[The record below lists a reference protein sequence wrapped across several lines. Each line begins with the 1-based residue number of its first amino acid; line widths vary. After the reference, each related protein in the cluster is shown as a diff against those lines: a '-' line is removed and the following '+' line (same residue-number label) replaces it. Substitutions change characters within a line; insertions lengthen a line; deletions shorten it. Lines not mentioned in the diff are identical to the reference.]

1 MLVVA
6 VYAPCD
12 KMRIERVHQNLKKKT
27 SVQKMF
33 TVYKIWRH
41 DSAKS

>member
-12 KMRIERVHQNLKKKT
+12 KMRIERVHQNYEIEKNKCTKN
-27 SVQKMF
+27 
-33 TVYKIWRH
+33 VY
-41 DSAKS
+41 SL